1 MAQQPLLRRDMFTG
15 QPVVLIRYEQY
26 DNGTVR
32 AIDKRDLDPRDVLR
46 FVDLLDVSDSA
57 LDEVAQALG
66 FAKDDGGE
74 G

>member
-15 QPVVLIRYEQY
+15 QPVVLIRYKQH

-32 AIDKRDLDPRDVLR
+32 AIDKRELDRRDVLN
-46 FVDLLDVSDSA
+46 FVDGLGVSDSA

-66 FAKDDGGE
+66 FAKDGGE